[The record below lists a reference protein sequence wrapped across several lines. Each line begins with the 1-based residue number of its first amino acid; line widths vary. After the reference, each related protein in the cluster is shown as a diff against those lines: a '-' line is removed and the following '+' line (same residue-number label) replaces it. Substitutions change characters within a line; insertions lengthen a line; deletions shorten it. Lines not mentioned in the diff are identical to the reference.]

1 MSGDPETGAEW
12 CFGRIQ
18 EQLQRLRIGLRGR
31 VVGKWEWSLDDSFG
45 GADVIPLRD
54 NVPSRRFPIVNT
66 GLIALNVLI
75 FLFESVFLGSDPL
88 HQFAFTWG
96 LVPSRFWQV
105 RDLHAWLTLFT
116 SMFLHGGW
124 WHLISNM
131 LALYI
136 FGDNIEDHVGHLRYL
151 LFYLLSGLAAA
162 GAHLVAYAQSTIP
175 TVGASGAIAGVLGAY
190 LLLYPQARVL
200 TLVPIFYFVRLIEI
214 PALLYL
220 GFWFISQLFNGL
232 FALTAADVF
241 QSGGVAWWAH
251 IGGFVFG
258 LAVIRLIAS
267 RPATQ
272 YAGQYHPW
280 RDDPW
285 Q

>member
-1 MSGDPETGAEW
+1 M
-12 CFGRIQ
+12 
-18 EQLQRLRIGLRGR
+18 
-31 VVGKWEWSLDDSFG
+31 
-45 GADVIPLRD
+45 IPLRD
-54 NVPSRRFPIVNT
+54 NIPSRRFPVVNT
-66 GLIALNVLI
+66 ALIALNVLV
-75 FLFESVFLGSDPL
+75 FLFESLALGSRQL
-88 HQFAFTWG
+88 QQFASAWG
-96 LVPSRFWQV
+96 LVPSSWQIG
-105 RDLHAWLTLFT
+105 DLRSWITIFT
-116 SMFLHGGW
+116 SMFMHGGW

-136 FGDNIEDHVGHLRYL
+136 FGDNIEDRAGHIPYL
-151 LFYLLSGLAAA
+151 IFYLLSGLAAS
-162 GAHLVAYAQSTIP
+162 GAHLVAYSKSPIP

-190 LLLYPQARVL
+190 LVLFPQARVL
-200 TLVPIFYFVRLIEI
+200 TLVPIFYFLRLIEI
-214 PALLYL
+214 PALIYL

-267 RPATQ
+267 RPTYD

-280 RDDPW
+280 RDDRW
-285 Q
+285 